1 MTYLV
6 AICGGSGSGKTLLSS
21 ALNAYYGDDCSVL
34 SYDNYYKDQSTL
46 PMEERDLLNYDDPHI
61 LDAELYIKHLKAIKA
76 GQSINVPQYDFKTH
90 TRKKETVLF
99 KPTKIV
105 ICEGI
110 MVMQLPLEL
119 YDTTIFV
126 AADGDVRL
134 ARRIF
139 RDIKE
144 RGRSA
149 ESIIAQY
156 MATVKPMHRRY
167 VSPMRKKA
175 AFIFENNG
183 NAGIG
188 QTQVSDVIAHL
199 NTIIKD

>member
-6 AICGGSGSGKTLLSS
+6 AICGGSGSGKTLLSD
-21 ALNAYYGDDCSVL
+21 ALCAYYGKECSVL

-46 PMEERDLLNYDDPHI
+46 TMEERDMQNYDDPNI
-61 LDAELYIKHLKAIKA
+61 LDSELYMEHLKALKR
-76 GQSINVPQYDFKTH
+76 GESIMIPQYDFATH
-90 TRKKETVLF
+90 TRKKEYKPF

-110 MVMQLPLEL
+110 MVMQLPLHL

-144 RGRSA
+144 RGRTA

-156 MATVKPMHRRY
+156 MATVKPMHRKY
-167 VSPMRKKA
+167 VSPQRKRA
-175 AFIFENNG
+175 AFVFENNG
-183 NAGIG
+183 NAGLG
-188 QTQVSDVIAHL
+188 QTQVSEVIEHL
-199 NTIIKD
+199 STIIKD